1 MDPDELIRE
10 STDRWPDP
18 GPRRR
23 NRRLAAGFVVLA
35 AVALV
40 ATFLLTRSAGPPTA
54 PVGVRVIAKT
64 CGDPCERLEPTVT
77 LTWAPPSGGTPPTS
91 YRIIRDGVPLEAEL
105 GADDLRFVDATVTIG
120 QRYGYQVIAQGDEGS
135 SAPTTAIETTVP
147 TPPEDAAHLD
157 GVYRVRLTVRSARSI
172 GAAFGIDNPLPG
184 KRDRDRWSFEST
196 CSNDEGACPSV
207 WTDLEGAIEPRGT
220 RWRGTVAGLPARC
233 GRNDRVPAPIRI
245 DLTAIDVAVAD
256 GAWVVAGF
264 RGTASVAFR
273 CPGFPAASATVT
285 VTGVR

>member
-23 NRRLAAGFVVLA
+23 NRRLAAGFLLLA
-35 AVALV
+35 VVALV
-40 ATFLLTRSAGPPTA
+40 AAFLLTRSPGPPTA
-54 PVGVRVIAKT
+54 PVGVRVVADT
-64 CGDPCERLEPTVT
+64 CGTPCERLEPSVT
-77 LTWAPPSGGTPPTS
+77 ITWAPPTGGATPTA
-91 YRIIRDGVPLEAEL
+91 YRITRDGAPLEAEL
-105 GADDLRFVDATVTIG
+105 GVDDLTFVDDSVTIG
-120 QRYGYQVIAQGDEGS
+120 QRYGYQVVAVSEEGT
-135 SAPTTAIETTVP
+135 SAPTTAVEAAVP

-184 KRDRDRWSFEST
+184 KRGRDRWSFDST
-196 CSNDEGACPSV
+196 CADDDGACASV
-207 WTDLEGAIEPRGT
+207 WTGLEGAIEPRGS
-220 RWRGTVAGLPARC
+220 RWKGTVAGLPARC

-273 CPGFPAASATVT
+273 CPGFPAASATVA
-285 VTGVR
+285 VTGAR